1 VNKEFSEIS
10 AQNNHDLIK
19 SVGLNQTEALSNKDN
34 FISDLVSELFD
45 NIDSKDLFNFIS
57 DLLLTSLNIYKKKFS
72 VENNLIIPEKT
83 GYPNGETGN
92 TSFQQNSS
100 NVETEYLSISNDIH
114 SILSNCPDLSSDQ
127 KLDYCNSQRYFMKM
141 YLKEIVVKLKKL

>member
-1 VNKEFSEIS
+1 M
-10 AQNNHDLIK
+10 
-19 SVGLNQTEALSNKDN
+19 NQIESLTKKDN

-45 NIDSKDLFNFIS
+45 HIDSKDSFNIIS
-57 DLLLTSLNIYKKKFS
+57 DLLITSLSIYKKKFS

-83 GYPNGETGN
+83 GYLDSEISNS
-92 TSFQQNSS
+92 SFQQNFS
-100 NVETEYLSISNDIH
+100 NAETEYLSISNDIH
-114 SILSNCPDLSSDQ
+114 SILANCPDLSSDQ